1 MSTSRTAPPA
11 QLVTFR
17 TGDYAFGVDVLD
29 VQEVLRRQ
37 QMTSVPRAGSEVR
50 GLINL
55 RGHIVTAIGMRER
68 LNLPSSGSDSDQMNL
83 IVSLKEGCASLV
95 VDEVG
100 DVIPVDPRLYKQRP
114 STLTP
119 PLRDIVVGVYQLD
132 HGLLLHIDPE
142 LACQVFK
149 EGESHAQ

>member
-1 MSTSRTAPPA
+1 MPRTEPPA

-17 TGDYAFGVDVLD
+17 TGDYSFGLNVLD

-37 QMTSVPRAGSEVR
+37 QMTSVPRAGREVR

-68 LNLPSSGSDSDQMNL
+68 LRLPATQSESEQMNL
-83 IVSLKEGCASLV
+83 IVSLKDGCASLV

-114 STLTP
+114 STLVA
-119 PLRDIVVGVYQLD
+119 PLRDIVVGVYQLGQ
-132 HGLLLHIDPE
+132 GLLLHIDPE

-149 EGESHAQ
+149 EDESHA

>member
-1 MSTSRTAPPA
+1 MSASHIEPPA
-11 QLVTFR
+11 QLVTFK
-17 TGDYAFGVDVLD
+17 TGEYIFGVNVLE

-37 QMTSVPRAGSEVR
+37 QMTCVPRAAQEVR

-68 LNLPSSGSDSDQMNL
+68 LTLATAESEADQMNL
-83 IVSLKEGCASLV
+83 IVSLKDGCASLV

-100 DVIPVDPRLYKQRP
+100 DVIAVDPRLYKQRP
-114 STLTP
+114 STLAA
-119 PLRDIVVGVYQLD
+119 PLREMVVGVYQLD

-142 LACQVFK
+142 LACQVL
-149 EGESHAQ
+149 EEDGSHA

>member
-1 MSTSRTAPPA
+1 MIISRAEPPV

-17 TGDYAFGVDVLD
+17 TGEYSFGVNVLD

-37 QMTSVPRAGSEVR
+37 QMTRVPRAGHEVR

-68 LNLPSSGSDSDQMNL
+68 LNLACAENEADQMNL
-83 IVSLKEGCASLV
+83 IVSLKDGCASLV

-100 DVIPVDPRLYKQRP
+100 DVIPVDPKLYKHRP
-114 STLTP
+114 STLAA

-142 LACQVFK
+142 LACQVSQ
-149 EGESHAQ
+149 GEKDHA